1 MEQNSL
7 EEVKSSIAIKI
18 NLVRIEEFQGK
29 TKFIN
34 RKPWKIKLKII
45 ITKVSI
51 IYRGICN

>member
-51 IYRGICN
+51 TYRGICN